1 MATYPVEFHR
11 RLEQKWESR
20 IEQIVPVTGKV
31 PPPRRPND
39 DDDDDE
45 MQTVPKSIGGP
56 WVGGRPRVLI
66 TIGPSS
72 KRCKQ
77 MTPLTVRQ
85 PLHCHAAR
93 LGRCIDAHRTSV
105 RHPAPCASVPPDPT
119 QLPAK
124 RAFFVI
130 AITQRAQW
138 PS

>member
-39 DDDDDE
+39 DDDDDDE

-72 KRCKQ
+72 RRCKQ
-77 MTPLTVRQ
+77 MTPLSVRQ
-85 PLHCHAAR
+85 PLPCHAAR
-93 LGRCIDAHRTSV
+93 LGRCIDVHRNP
-105 RHPAPCASVPPDPT
+105 R
-119 QLPAK
+119 LG
-124 RAFFVI
+124 
-130 AITQRAQW
+130 
-138 PS
+138 